1 MSTLGPD
8 LLGQANARIYPEVP
22 LSHRSLERQA
32 STIGHALAAIR
43 QRTTGPILKHHNVLC
58 TPLRLLVLKRG
69 FAADPLECEL
79 RVADLQDFP
88 VYDALSYVWGDH
100 QNLVIIKC
108 CARPFAI
115 RQNLYSALN
124 HLRSRD
130 EDRILWVDA
139 ICIDQQDLQERGEQV
154 SFMGRIYA
162 AARRVLVWLGEPLQE
177 DSTAFDTIITLKE
190 RIPERHLRSYAR
202 SHSSQ
207 ISDGEIRSYEVLN
220 VLRFR
225 HLLRFFSRPWFE
237 RVWVIQEVA
246 RARQAEVICGGRSIH
261 WDDFAKV
268 VLSFNDAFSYLVTN
282 YGTGESLR
290 GVVAVENLLAMNS
303 LRQNNERMSL
313 FAILCIASTFKST
326 DPSDKLF
333 ALLSLGDRSNLGI
346 QPDYTSHYFD
356 VFRRH
361 VIYELTEGHRLHYLA
376 RPPIRWRPEWPSW
389 IPDWTEKSRSS
400 YFYTAMNHGFQAA
413 ADTQPMLTVSQDES
427 ILSISGK
434 VIDSI
439 ASLVAPLDRSWVTQ
453 LDGSPDGTQS
463 AELLQ
468 WLEECMTCVPLE
480 LGLVQDYA
488 NSALDPFLRT
498 FACTGVHGNP
508 TRGTSARRSRN
519 DTAEL
524 RRTLIKVAAAKR
536 SISNLARAQDDVLT
550 PLTALASM
558 LYPAIADRQFFKTT
572 GNRLGW
578 VSRRAQKGDVV
589 CVLYGGDVP
598 FVLRHMED
606 ENWRMIGECYV
617 DGLMQGEAK
626 QMKDGSDYTFH
637 IR

>member
-1 MSTLGPD
+1 MSTSDPD
-8 LLGQANARIYPEVP
+8 PLEQANARIYPEVP
-22 LSHRSLERQA
+22 LNRHSLERQA
-32 STIGHALAAIR
+32 SAIEHALAAIR
-43 QRTTGPILKHHNVLC
+43 QRTAGSILRRQNVLR
-58 TPLRLLVLKRG
+58 TPLRLLILKRG
-69 FAADPLECEL
+69 LALDSLECEL
-79 RVADLQDFP
+79 SVADLQEFP
-88 VYDALSYVWGDH
+88 VYDALSYVWGDR
-100 QNLVIIKC
+100 QNLVTIKC
-108 CARPFAI
+108 GGRPFAI

-154 SFMGRIYA
+154 GFMGRIYA

-177 DSTAFDTIITLKE
+177 DSTAFDTIMTLKE
-190 RIPERHLRSYAR
+190 RIPERHLRSYTG
-202 SHSSQ
+202 SNSSQ
-207 ISDGEIRSYEVLN
+207 ISNGEIRSYEVLN
-220 VLRFR
+220 ALRFR

-246 RARQAEVICGGRSIH
+246 RAKRAVVICGGRSIP

-268 VLSFNDAFSYLVTN
+268 VLSFNDAFSYLVAN

-290 GVVAVENLLAMNS
+290 GVIAIENLLAMNS

-346 QPDYTSHYFD
+346 QPDYTLHYFD

-361 VIYELTEGHRLHYLA
+361 VIYELTERHRLHYLA
-376 RPPIRWRPEWPSW
+376 RPPIRWRPDWPSW

-413 ADTQPMLTVSQDES
+413 ADTKPMLTVSQDES

-434 VIDSI
+434 VIDSVS
-439 ASLVAPLDRSWVTQ
+439 SLIAPLDRSWVTQ
-453 LDGSPDGTQS
+453 LDVRTDGTQS

-488 NSALDPFLRT
+488 NSELDPFLRT
-498 FACTGVHGNP
+498 FTCTGVHGSP
-508 TRGTSARRSRN
+508 RRGMSARRSHN
-519 DTAEL
+519 DAADL
-524 RRTLIKVAAAKR
+524 RRTLIKIAAAKG
-536 SISNLARAQDDVLT
+536 SISDLENAQEGVLT

-572 GNRLGW
+572 GNRHGW
-578 VSRRAQKGDVV
+578 VSRRAQKGDLV

-598 FVLRHMED
+598 FVLRQMED
-606 ENWRMIGECYV
+606 GYWRMIGECYV
-617 DGLMQGEAK
+617 DGLMQGEAM
-626 QMKDGSDYTFH
+626 QMKDVPDHTFH